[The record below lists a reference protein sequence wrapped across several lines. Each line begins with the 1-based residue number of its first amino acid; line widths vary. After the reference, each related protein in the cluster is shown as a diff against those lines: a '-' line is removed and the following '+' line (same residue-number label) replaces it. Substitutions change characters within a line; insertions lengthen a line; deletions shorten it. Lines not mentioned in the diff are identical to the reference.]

1 MKKII
6 LIIFLF
12 ISSFAYSQDFDL
24 TANQTNGKFS
34 LATNNTTFM
43 GMSAGDVVIPNFFD
57 ASASIDT
64 SAWGLMP
71 NQTNGKYSIAYN
83 KATFMGKDSGTV
95 VIPVYFGSNSS
106 SSSVDTSLIPFLNQN
121 NTFTGAINTFTGKM
135 VVGTGTSNGT
145 NDFLVMGDTTTIR
158 GTTLR
163 DSSYAR
169 FLINPFSQRIKFEM
183 IGKTG
188 TNMLTVDSTLITSA
202 LAMSITGAINTLS
215 EIVAGSNNKYIG
227 FLNKSLI
234 RSNNDGE
241 LSMTN
246 NATTSF
252 VKFTVGAGNFT
263 AGFIRGTVDTDI
275 TSVFVRTPN
284 GTLRYILVADDGTIS
299 TSTTAP

>member
-106 SSSVDTSLIPFLNQN
+106 SSSVDTSLIPFLSQN

-145 NDFLVMGDTTTIR
+145 ADLLVMGDTTTIR
-158 GTTLR
+158 GTLYR
-163 DSSYAR
+163 DSSYLR
-169 FLINPFSQRIKFEM
+169 VLVNPFSQRLKISA

-188 TNMLTVDSTLITSA
+188 LNMLTVDSTAITTA
-202 LAMSITGAINTLS
+202 LPITADLFEATAS
-215 EIVAGSNNKYIG
+215 SSG
-227 FLNKSLI
+227 FVSSTTGYFFWKNSSLI
-234 RSNNDGE
+234 
-241 LSMTN
+241 
-246 NATTSF
+246 NAPANGT
-252 VKFTVGAGNFT
+252 VKFTNFAGTTNATLIFGKFKMDLLPTYADNAAALSGGLT
-263 AGFIRGTVDTDI
+263 AGDGYKTSSGVVMI
-275 TSVFVRTPN
+275 T
-284 GTLRYILVADDGTIS
+284 Y
-299 TSTTAP
+299 